1 METQQLVIW
10 IICWIAFG
18 LICRSMAGKR
28 GRNKDL
34 GLALG
39 VLFGLFSVIGYAIA
53 GNTEE
58 QKLINAKKLC
68 DKYNFK

>member
-10 IICWIAFG
+10 IICWIVFG
-18 LICRSMAGKR
+18 LICRSMAEKR

-39 VLFGLFSVIGYAIA
+39 VLFGLFSVIGYLIA